1 MLLRPLSAALLL
13 FTALGSSRP
22 ATAAEPTAR
31 QRIAIIKADDVRG
44 VNAKWDR
51 FIALSQE
58 RDIVVSLGII
68 TESLA
73 TQDPKYVAW
82 IKKWAD
88 SGKVEFWNHGWDHKS
103 WTSTDGKKLSEFG
116 GSGLEHQKDHL
127 LKAQAAFKTAT
138 GSPYTI
144 FGSPFNAMDGD
155 TARALNEIP
164 ELKMIYCYPGSVVNA
179 QLKGKVLLPMSL
191 RGEHDG
197 TSKPNFPKFKEDYQK
212 KDSAALTFAA
222 IQFHPFGFSEE
233 GFKHYT
239 DILDFLKAE
248 GWTFVLPT
256 KYLELQAN
264 AAAPAASK

>member
-1 MLLRPLSAALLL
+1 MLPRSLSTAILLL
-13 FTALGSSRP
+13 ASLGTGQS
-22 ATAAEPTAR
+22 ATAAEPATR
-31 QRIAIIKADDVRG
+31 QRLAIIKADDVKG
-44 VNAKWDR
+44 VNGKWDR
-51 FIALSQE
+51 FIALSQQ

-88 SGKVEFWNHGWDHKS
+88 TGEVEFWNHGWDHKS
-103 WTSTDGKKLSEFG
+103 WTDTAGKKLSEFG

-127 LKAQAAFKTAT
+127 LKAQSSFKTAT

-164 ELKMIYCYPGSVVNA
+164 ELKLIYCYPGSVVNA
-179 QLKGKVLLPMSL
+179 QLKGKVLLPMTL

-197 TSKPNFPKFKEDYQK
+197 TSKPNFPKFKEEYQK
-212 KDSAALTFAA
+212 KDGPALNLAA
-222 IQFHPFGFSEE
+222 IQFHPLGFSEE

-239 DILDFLKAE
+239 DILDFLKTE
-248 GWTFVLPT
+248 GWTFILPT
-256 KYLELQAN
+256 KYLELQTQ
-264 AAAPAASK
+264 AAAAARP

>member
-13 FTALGSSRP
+13 LATLGISRP
-22 ATAAEPTAR
+22 VSAAEPAAR
-31 QRIAIIKADDVRG
+31 QRLAIVKADDVKG
-44 VNAKWDR
+44 VNGKWDR
-51 FIALSQE
+51 FITLSQE

-103 WTSTDGKKLSEFG
+103 WTDAAGKKLSEFG

-144 FGSPFNAMDGD
+144 FGSPYNAMDGD

-164 ELKMIYCYPGSVVNA
+164 ELKLIYCYPGSVVNA

-212 KDSAALTFAA
+212 KDGPALNLAA
-222 IQFHPFGFSEE
+222 IQLHPLGFSEE

-248 GWTFVLPT
+248 GWTFILPT
-256 KYLELQAN
+256 KYLELQAQ
-264 AAAPAASK
+264 ATPAAKP